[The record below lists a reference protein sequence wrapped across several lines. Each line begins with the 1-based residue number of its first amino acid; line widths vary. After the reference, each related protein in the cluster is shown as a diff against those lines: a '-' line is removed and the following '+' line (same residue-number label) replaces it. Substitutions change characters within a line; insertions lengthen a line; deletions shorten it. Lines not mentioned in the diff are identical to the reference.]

1 MNRSKGV
8 FIMDELLCVDAMNN
22 GDPQYEFLSGSLE
35 KWAQCM
41 KKIHS

>member
-1 MNRSKGV
+1 
-8 FIMDELLCVDAMNN
+8 MNN

-41 KKIHS
+41 KKIHSWT